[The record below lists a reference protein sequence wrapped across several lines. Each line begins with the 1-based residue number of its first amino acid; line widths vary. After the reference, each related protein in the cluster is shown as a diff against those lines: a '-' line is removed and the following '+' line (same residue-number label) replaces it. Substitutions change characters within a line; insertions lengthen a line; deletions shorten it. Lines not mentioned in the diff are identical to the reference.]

1 MQETALGVPAWV
13 TPMNHTSRDSVR
25 FPGVAFYW
33 HRYCS
38 KSCYKKTWIGGVV
51 EGKPRVLV
59 VDDEPANRELLRR
72 VNNYF
77 AFETVEAEDGEDG
90 WALYQ
95 KVKPALTISDI
106 YMPKMNGVQLLAS
119 IKKHD
124 KTAKVILITGYARF
138 RAMLETCP
146 YQPDGFLQKPFDIE
160 KLGRLMRALLS
171 EFKLDQEAQDRNQ
184 SNDKIGPPRAIPES
198 PLPVE
203 ELEHDD

>member
-1 MQETALGVPAWV
+1 
-13 TPMNHTSRDSVR
+13 MNRLTVNSCGGSTTTLPSRLWK
-25 FPGVAFYW
+25 P
-33 HRYCS
+33 
-38 KSCYKKTWIGGVV
+38 KT
-51 EGKPRVLV
+51 EK
-59 VDDEPANRELLRR
+59 
-72 VNNYF
+72 
-77 AFETVEAEDGEDG
+77 DG

-160 KLGRLMRALLS
+160 ELGRMMQAFLS
-171 EFKLDQEAQDRNQ
+171 RTKSEQDPQVRNQ
-184 SNDKIGPPRAIPES
+184 SNDKIGPPGAIPES

-203 ELEHDD
+203 ELEHDG